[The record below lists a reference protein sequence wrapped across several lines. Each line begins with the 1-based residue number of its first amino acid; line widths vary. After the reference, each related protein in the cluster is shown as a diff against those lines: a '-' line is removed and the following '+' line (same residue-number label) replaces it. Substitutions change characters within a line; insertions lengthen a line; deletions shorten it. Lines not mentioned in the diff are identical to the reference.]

1 MRTRITTRAS
11 TYPLNLYVPGTKY
24 PPSMLS
30 VRNISKTYGDV
41 VAMHNVSFDVRPGRI
56 LGFLGRN
63 GAGKTTTMRS
73 IFRLVQPDSGT
84 VTYNGQPIDLAQL
97 VRFGYMP
104 EERGLYPRM
113 KVRDQLVYLASLSG
127 MNATDAGSSTD
138 MWLERLGLSDR
149 ADAKLED
156 LSHGNQQRIQMAAAI
171 VHDPDLLV
179 LDEPFSGLD
188 PIGVDSMSDVIRE
201 FAARGAGILFSSHQ
215 LDLVEHICED
225 VAIIDQ
231 GEVILIGDLAQ
242 IRDEAS
248 YRRVLIEVDGRLWTP
263 PVAGLHEVDTG
274 GKRHHII
281 AASVE
286 VDQLL
291 HLANSEGSITR
302 FSYETPALSDIFYE
316 AVVT

>member
-1 MRTRITTRAS
+1 
-11 TYPLNLYVPGTKY
+11 
-24 PPSMLS
+24 MLS
-30 VRNISKTYGDV
+30 VRNISKRYGDV
-41 VAMHNVSFDVRPGRI
+41 VAMDNVSFDVRPGRI

-73 IFRLVQPDSGT
+73 IFKLVQPDSGE
-84 VTYNGQPIDLAQL
+84 VTYNGQPVDLAQL

-127 MNATDAGSSTD
+127 MNTTDARSSTD
-138 MWLERLGLSDR
+138 VWLERLGLSDR

-156 LSHGNQQRIQMAAAI
+156 LSHGNQQRVQMAAAI

-188 PIGVDSMSDVIRE
+188 PIGVDSMSEVIRE

-225 VAIIDQ
+225 VAIIDH
-231 GEVILIGDLAQ
+231 GAVILMGNLDE
-242 IRDEAS
+242 IREEAS
-248 YRRVLIEVDGRLWTP
+248 YRRVLIEVDGQLWAP
-263 PVAGLHEVDTG
+263 PVSGAHGVGTG
-274 GKRHHII
+274 SKRHHIVD
-281 AASVE
+281 ASVDVE
-286 VDQLL
+286 ELL
-291 HLANSEGSITR
+291 HLARGAGSITR
-302 FSYETPALSDIFYE
+302 FSYETPALSDIFQE
-316 AVVT
+316 AVVR

>member
-1 MRTRITTRAS
+1 
-11 TYPLNLYVPGTKY
+11 
-24 PPSMLS
+24 MLS
-30 VRNISKTYGDV
+30 VRSISKRYGDI
-41 VAMHNVSFDVRPGRI
+41 VALQDVSFDVRPGRI

-73 IFRLVQPDSGT
+73 IFKLVQPDSGE
-84 VTYNGQPIDLAQL
+84 VAYNGQMIDLAQL

-113 KVRDQLVYLASLSG
+113 NVRDQLVYLASLTG
-127 MNATDAGSSTD
+127 MNTTDARSSTD

-171 VHDPDLLV
+171 IHDPDILV

-188 PIGVDSMSDVIRE
+188 PIGVDSLSEVIRE

-225 VAIIDQ
+225 VAIIDK
-231 GEVILIGDLAQ
+231 GEVVLIGDLNR
-242 IRDEAS
+242 IKEEAP
-248 YRRVLIEVDGRLWTP
+248 YRRVLIEVDGDLWAP
-263 PVAGLHEVDTG
+263 PVSGTHEVDAG
-274 GKRHHII
+274 GKRHHIVD
-281 AASVE
+281 ASVDVE
-286 VDQLL
+286 QLL
-291 HLANSEGSITR
+291 HLASGAGSITR
-302 FSYETPALSDIFYE
+302 FSYETPTLSDIFQE
-316 AVVT
+316 AVVK

>member
-1 MRTRITTRAS
+1 
-11 TYPLNLYVPGTKY
+11 
-24 PPSMLS
+24 MLS
-30 VRNISKTYGDV
+30 VRNISKRYGDV
-41 VAMHNVSFDVRPGRI
+41 VAMADVSFDVSPGRI

-73 IFRLVQPDSGT
+73 IFKLVQPDSGD

-127 MNATDAGSSTD
+127 MNTTDARSSTD
-138 MWLERLGLSDR
+138 MWLERLGLGDR

-156 LSHGNQQRIQMAAAI
+156 LSHGNQQRVQMAAAI

-201 FAARGAGILFSSHQ
+201 FASKGAGILFSSHQ

-231 GEVILIGDLAQ
+231 GEVILIGDLNE
-242 IRDEAS
+242 IREEAS
-248 YRRVLIEVDGRLWTP
+248 YRRVLIEVDGQLWAP
-263 PVAGLHEVDTG
+263 PVSGAHEVGTG
-274 GKRHHII
+274 GKRHHIVD
-281 AASVE
+281 ASVDVE
-286 VDQLL
+286 QLL
-291 HLANSEGSITR
+291 HLARGAGSITR
-302 FSYETPALSDIFYE
+302 FSYETPALSDIFQE
-316 AVVT
+316 AVVK